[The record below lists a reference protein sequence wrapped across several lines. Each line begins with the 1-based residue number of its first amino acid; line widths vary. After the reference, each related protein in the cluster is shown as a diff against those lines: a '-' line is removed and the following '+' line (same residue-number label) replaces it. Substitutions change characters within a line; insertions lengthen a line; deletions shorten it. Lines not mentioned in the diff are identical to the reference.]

1 MNMSNKDNDL
11 VNFSEDYELNKHLRN
26 SEFRQTEENRKQ
38 LIQLGKEAK
47 EALKKSRLTHKE
59 LDDAIK
65 KSKVKFEKKKK

>member
-1 MNMSNKDNDL
+1 MSNKDNDL